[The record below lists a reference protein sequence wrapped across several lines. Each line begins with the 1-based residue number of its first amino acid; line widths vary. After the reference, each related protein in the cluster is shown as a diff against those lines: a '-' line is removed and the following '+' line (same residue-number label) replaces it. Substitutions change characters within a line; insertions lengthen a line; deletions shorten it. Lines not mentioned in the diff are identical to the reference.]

1 MLSWFFLRL
10 WRCWLL
16 RWAIPHIIHHSHP
29 FSITQFKW
37 TCYRDLRRDRTIF
50 LVCGC
55 GRIFSTPTRTDKSSS
70 RIFSALLALLFS
82 KILKLYRKDFNL
94 SHIVPYLQKVDPCP
108 PKYPNKSHFS
118 YLPQQ
123 SSVFADYSHKVIM
136 LSYNLAAD
144 GSQSLGSKGLERTR
158 HGLNQENF

>member
-1 MLSWFFLRL
+1 MLSGLFLRL
-10 WRCWLL
+10 WRCCLL
-16 RWAIPHIIHHSHP
+16 RLAIPHIIHHSHP

-37 TCYRDLRRDRTIF
+37 TCYRDLRRYRTIF

-55 GRIFSTPTRTDKSSS
+55 GRIFSMPMRTDKSFS

-82 KILKLYRKDFNL
+82 KILKLYRKNFNPN
-94 SHIVPYLQKVDPCP
+94 HIVPYLQKADPCP
-108 PKYPNKSHFS
+108 TKYPNKSHS
-118 YLPQQ
+118 LYLPQQ
-123 SSVFADYSHKVIM
+123 SSVFADYSHKVIT

-158 HGLNQENF
+158 HCLSQGNF